1 MDETMKTGIETMDAK
16 ETEEMAE
23 VAARLDAKRVA
34 QEAEP
39 IVTQDAPATRNE
51 AAQTEAPQDD
61 AQGTEQARPAG
72 EVAAE
77 KGKRRRA
84 ARQPIQLK
92 KTIATVNDMVEM
104 ETPED
109 RRAKDI
115 DEIRR
120 AIKQERILTAKVDGV
135 EPYDDDNARII
146 GHRNSLKVVFEAKDF
161 FHFSNMAGIEDAS
174 NTVRQQRYLRKARQM
189 TEASVVFIPLML
201 SIDEETG
208 MPFVVGSRAMA
219 MDVQRERHFLSEQ
232 ADVEKGVRT
241 TATVLSTGPAYAIVE
256 ALGVETTIGAAHLSA
271 YEYIEDVSARLHN
284 GDGIEVMVTDLSVDR
299 QTGKI
304 ALRVSRTELER
315 QTTPVETI
323 SSVRRGGVYSATVLL
338 ATDKMYKVVLN
349 GFKVIGYVSRTA
361 NISDE
366 LLHPGDAVNMMVHG
380 HDYEKGYVWG
390 GCHKK

>member
-16 ETEEMAE
+16 EAQEMVEA
-23 VAARLDAKRVA
+23 AARLDAERIA

-39 IVTQDAPATRNE
+39 IVAQDAPTAQDE
-51 AAQTEAPQDD
+51 AAQTEAPQDG
-61 AQGTEQARPAG
+61 AQGAERAQPAD
-72 EVAAE
+72 EAPTE

-92 KTIATVNDMVEM
+92 RSIATANDMVEV

-115 DEIRR
+115 DEIVR

-135 EPYDDDNARII
+135 EPYDSDNARII
-146 GHRNSLKVVFEAKDF
+146 GHRGSLKVVFEAKDF
-161 FHFSNMAGIEDAS
+161 FHFSNMEGIDEVS
-174 NTVRQQRYLRKARQM
+174 NEVRQQRYLRKARQM
-189 TEASVVFIPLML
+189 TDASIVFIPLTL
-201 SIDEETG
+201 SVDEETG
-208 MPFVVGSRAMA
+208 IPFVVGSRAMA
-219 MDVQRERHFLSEQ
+219 MDVQRERHFFGAN

-256 ALGVETTIGAAHLSA
+256 ALGVETNIGAAHLSA
-271 YEYIEDVSARLHN
+271 YEYIEDVSRCVHN
-284 GDGIEVMVTDLSVDR
+284 GDGIDVMVTDVAADPA
-299 QTGKI
+299 TGKI
-304 ALRVSRTELER
+304 ALRVSRSELER
-315 QTTPVETI
+315 RTTPVETI
-323 SSVRRGGVYSATVLL
+323 ASVRRGGVYSATVLL
-338 ATDKMYKVVLN
+338 VTDKMYKVVLN
-349 GFKVIGYVSRTA
+349 GFKIIGYVSRTA

-366 LLHPGDAVNMMVHG
+366 LLHPGDAVNMMIHG

>member
-1 MDETMKTGIETMDAK
+1 MNEKIETG
-16 ETEEMAE
+16 TEMVEALQE
-23 VAARLDAKRVA
+23 
-34 QEAEP
+34 QEAVQELE
-39 IVTQDAPATRNE
+39 APA
-51 AAQTEAPQDD
+51 A
-61 AQGTEQARPAG
+61 EQAGQAAPA
-72 EVAAE
+72 AAE
-77 KGKRRRA
+77 KPAEAPEAQARRRA
-84 ARQPIQLK
+84 PRETVKLK
-92 KTIATVNDMVEM
+92 KTIATANDMVEV

-120 AIKQERILTAKVDGV
+120 AIKQARILTAKVDGV
-135 EPYDDDNARII
+135 EPYDGDNARII
-146 GHRNSLKVVFEAKDF
+146 GHRNSLKVVFDAKDF
-161 FHFSNMAGIEDAS
+161 FMFSNMAGIEEASDA
-174 NTVRQQRYLRKARQM
+174 VRQQRYLRKARQM

-201 SIDEETG
+201 SVDEETG

-219 MDVQRERHFLSEQ
+219 MDVQRQAHFLSDR

-241 TATVLSTGPAYAIVE
+241 TATVLSVGPAYAIVE

-271 YEYIEDVSARLHN
+271 YEYIEDASKCVHN
-284 GDGIEVMVTDLSVDR
+284 GDGIEVMVTDVAVDR

-304 ALRVSRTELER
+304 ALRVSRTELEK
-315 QTTPVETI
+315 QITPVETI
-323 SSVRRGGVYSATVLL
+323 SSVRRGGVYSATVLV

-349 GFKVIGYVSRTA
+349 GFKVIGYISRAA